1 MSAPP
6 PASIPRPR
14 PKGLR
19 GFLRGPEVRDRRTL
33 AFLIAIFVVVG
44 SVFAIVF
51 VTWSLTH
58 PARAPAPVTFTA
70 ATMVSWNATL
80 AVTSV
85 EGGPYPWQNFTVQFS
100 FNNFNSPVVP
110 LAPSGVNASVII
122 GTTAYHLRW
131 NDTDGNGA
139 ISVGDTFAITG
150 VGAGLSP
157 LSYCIF
163 SLIWDGG
170 NWTSM
175 VYWVTS
181 SPND

>member
-1 MSAPP
+1 MSASAPS
-6 PASIPRPR
+6 SIPRPR
-14 PKGLR
+14 PKGLK
-19 GFLRGPEVRDRRTL
+19 GFLRGPEVRDRRAL
-33 AFLIAIFVVVG
+33 AFLIAIFAVVG
-44 SVFAIVF
+44 AVFATVF

-58 PARAPAPVTFTA
+58 PAPVPSPVTFSA
-70 ATMVSWNATL
+70 ATMTNWNATF
-80 AVTSV
+80 AVASV
-85 EGGPYPWQNFTVQFS
+85 AGGPYSWQNFTVTFS

-122 GTTAYHLRW
+122 GTTSYHIRW

-150 VGAGLSP
+150 VGAGLAP

-163 SLIWDGG
+163 SLIWDHGD
-170 NWTSM
+170 WTSIL
-175 VYWVTS
+175 YWVTS